1 VQPSFVD
8 FLRVAAV
15 SEERSSV
22 TWSAGLPVVTP
33 PLEIDIANANELRA
47 EILAAS
53 ASGRDAV
60 IIDMSETAFC
70 DSTGLNVLVRAHKQ
84 LEAEDRELRLV
95 IREPSLLRIFAVTG
109 VDTMFRL
116 FPSLDEAVAQTAPA
130 EAMAQEDQPER

>member
-1 VQPSFVD
+1 VQPSVDNFV
-8 FLRVAAV
+8 RVAAV

-33 PLEIDIANANELRA
+33 PLEIDIANAAEMRA
-47 EILAAS
+47 DILAAS
-53 ASGRDAV
+53 VSGKDAV

-84 LEAEDRELRLV
+84 LGAENRELRLV

-116 FPSLDEAVAQTAPA
+116 FASLDEAVGQGTPA
-130 EAMAQEDQPER
+130 GAMAQEDRPEH